1 MTVAKLIKNI
11 SFETVGKVCHL
22 FQDLDV
28 SGSNLDKDLNLYPY
42 LDSIGDINRPY
53 KREFIGKIKWV
64 INYLPRWT
72 YHLLYPNIPLIV
84 FSLFY
89 CRYSFNQP
97 GQIFLLCGK
106 MWIWIFFAEGRE
118 EWSKM
123 IYWSRKQPIVSPTK
137 RNEKRLFLFAAQKLT
152 FCTNWKSVRRPR
164 SHFNDQTKVYNFF

>member
-1 MTVAKLIKNI
+1 MTVAKLIKKT

-42 LDSIGDINRPY
+42 LDSIVDINRPY

-106 MWIWIFFAEGRE
+106 MWIWIFFCRRKRRMKQNDLLKSKAANCVTYEKKWKTFIFICCSKAYILHELKKCEEAAE
-118 EWSKM
+118 
-123 IYWSRKQPIVSPTK
+123 P
-137 RNEKRLFLFAAQKLT
+137 F
-152 FCTNWKSVRRPR
+152 
-164 SHFNDQTKVYNFF
+164 